1 MFNWSQKLTVGGKR
15 KEKTNFV
22 QEIDSWEK
30 KNGSGNQIRN
40 WRACLVNNTTYIL
53 VKTFTKMIFKDKLKM
68 ELYNWESSA
77 DQKNEV
83 PLR

>member
-30 KNGSGNQIRN
+30 KKK
-40 WRACLVNNTTYIL
+40 TIL
-53 VKTFTKMIFKDKLKM
+53 FRKSNKKFKSLFSK
-68 ELYNWESSA
+68 
-77 DQKNEV
+77 
-83 PLR
+83 

>member
-30 KNGSGNQIRN
+30 KKKQFCSGNQIRN
-40 WRACLVNNTTYIL
+40 SRACLVNNTT
-53 VKTFTKMIFKDKLKM
+53 
-68 ELYNWESSA
+68 
-77 DQKNEV
+77 KN
-83 PLR
+83 